1 MRAVA
6 GNLVATAPAVDGR
19 KGEVV
24 DNVGCYCNGIVG
36 HTPDGKVA
44 RWDDLT
50 AEQNKLLSRFLIL
63 LRDLVAGYDCCAL
76 SAKEAGQN
84 DRSGVLELHVEL
96 AEACKGLYF
105 DGIWEQWL

>member
-24 DNVGCYCNGIVG
+24 DNVGCCCNGIAG

-50 AEQNKLLSRFLIL
+50 AEQDKLLSRFLLL
-63 LRDLVAGYDCCAL
+63 LRDLVARYDCCAL
-76 SAKEAGQN
+76 GANETGQK
-84 DRSGVLELHVEL
+84 DRSGVLELHDEGV
-96 AEACKGLYF
+96 EACEGFFLMVF
-105 DGIWEQWL
+105 GIDD